1 MTADE
6 IKTSADIL
14 RRSGHIDSD
23 ATFHGCCIHEPPK
36 VEVASWIAG
45 DLADRRLDLVVHS
58 KGETY
63 EARVSISRGEVDR
76 WELVPGVIPRV
87 GFVELSK
94 VMEACKNNPDFQI
107 IGKRCPQPGFDDRTC
122 HCPRRA
128 RIRIRRW

>member
-1 MTADE
+1 MHPLSMMTAKE

-58 KGETY
+58 IGETY

-87 GFVELSK
+87 GFVELSR
-94 VMEACKNNPDFQI
+94 VMESCKNNPNFKKALS
-107 IGKRCPQPGFDDRTC
+107 KRGITAASTVQFDPWPT
-122 HCPRRA
+122 
-128 RIRIRRW
+128 